1 MRIWTLLT
9 KETILER
16 AGRVKHP
23 LLFFGKAGSLC
34 HCIINLLLLYS
45 LCSTGPALGNHSTC
59 PSATLIG
66 SGSGHH
72 SYQTN
77 YHLLWE
83 FSWENSSLFLEGD
96 DWKES
101 HESGDK
107 EGSIL
112 LLHGEGLPENE
123 AHIKV
128 ELRDEGKRIN
138 PHDIIRTLEY
148 IFTWS
153 HLSLNFSVKWT
164 TELPFLSTLLK
175 SSFYHLHLREIRI
188 IQRKVQKQA
197 SIISTNING
206 F

>member
-23 LLFFGKAGSLC
+23 LPFFGKAGSLC

-59 PSATLIG
+59 PPATLIG

-83 FSWENSSLFLEGD
+83 FSWGNSSLFLEGD

-112 LLHGEGLPENE
+112 LLHEEGLPENE
-123 AHIKV
+123 TKTGRLWR
-128 ELRDEGKRIN
+128 EWGGRERW
-138 PHDIIRTLEY
+138 Y
-148 IFTWS
+148 
-153 HLSLNFSVKWT
+153 HLSTWIQT
-164 TELPFLSTLLK
+164 CLSLETPDLLWISQSQK
-175 SSFYHLHLREIRI
+175 LITHSSF
-188 IQRKVQKQA
+188 
-197 SIISTNING
+197 
-206 F
+206 FFF